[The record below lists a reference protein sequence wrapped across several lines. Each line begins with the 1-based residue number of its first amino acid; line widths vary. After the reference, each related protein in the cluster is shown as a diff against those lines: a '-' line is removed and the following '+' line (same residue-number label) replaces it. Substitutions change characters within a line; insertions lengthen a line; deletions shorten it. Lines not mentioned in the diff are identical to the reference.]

1 MREVNNKLGRTVVA
15 GETLMYK
22 KGSTGKS
29 SAVPNQM
36 VRRWRRVM
44 LLPDG
49 SSWPVVLLVP
59 LLYVTTQ
66 WSMLDVL
73 ERRSRP
79 SVRKRSASKAKRKR
93 RARSRSM
100 FGEHSVGYHR
110 PLRPGLALALPCS
123 LPCRQFPNEAVP
135 A

>member
-49 SSWPVVLLVP
+49 SSWPVVLRVP
-59 LLYVTTQ
+59 LLYVITQ

-73 ERRSRP
+73 ARRSRP

-93 RARSRSM
+93 RALARDRSM
-100 FGEHSVGYHR
+100 FGGEHSVGY
-110 PLRPGLALALPCS
+110 
-123 LPCRQFPNEAVP
+123 P
-135 A
+135 APA

>member
-110 PLRPGLALALPCS
+110 PLALITAL
-123 LPCRQFPNEAVP
+123 FPNDSNDLDEAVP

>member
-93 RARSRSM
+93 RARSRSCSM
-100 FGEHSVGYHR
+100 FGGVKGEHCGIPR
-110 PLRPGLALALPCS
+110 PRIMVTVDT
-123 LPCRQFPNEAVP
+123 N
-135 A
+135 

>member
-79 SVRKRSASKAKRKR
+79 SVRKRRASTAKRKR
-93 RARSRSM
+93 RARDRWIIFFAGPGSRSWSTAKHYS
-100 FGEHSVGYHR
+100 ES
-110 PLRPGLALALPCS
+110 
-123 LPCRQFPNEAVP
+123 
-135 A
+135 

>member
-79 SVRKRSASKAKRKR
+79 SVRKRSASKAKRNR
-93 RARSRSM
+93 RARSRCM
-100 FGEHSVGYHR
+100 FGGEHSLGVRVEYPTPPPHNVSVMR
-110 PLRPGLALALPCS
+110 PPPVLR
-123 LPCRQFPNEAVP
+123 QTIK
-135 A
+135 

>member
-110 PLRPGLALALPCS
+110 PPWHCS
-123 LPCRQFPNEAVP
+123 QMMFPHNVFAY
-135 A
+135 ANA

>member
-110 PLRPGLALALPCS
+110 PLA
-123 LPCRQFPNEAVP
+123 QFPIEAVP

>member
-15 GETLMYK
+15 GETLVYK

-100 FGEHSVGYHR
+100 FDGVNTLWDTPPS
-110 PLRPGLALALPCS
+110 PLAYTQWVFGVRF
-123 LPCRQFPNEAVP
+123 QN
-135 A
+135 